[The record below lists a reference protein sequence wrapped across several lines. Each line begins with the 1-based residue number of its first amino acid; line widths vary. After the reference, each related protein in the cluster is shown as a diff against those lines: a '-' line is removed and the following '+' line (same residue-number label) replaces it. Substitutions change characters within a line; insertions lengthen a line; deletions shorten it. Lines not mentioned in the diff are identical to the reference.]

1 MDYTPL
7 NRHEKYLNAIMN
19 GDNDNL
25 PKPENREEAYL
36 YNIAMNSG
44 GGGEDYSVKYT
55 EQSLTTEQQ
64 AQARENIGAAA
75 SDDIPTDAVKYT
87 AQTLTDA
94 QKTQA
99 RTNIGAGTSSFSGN
113 YSDLTNP
120 PPLLKGNGTGGNT
133 IGGTGG
139 TAMNSAKNLN
149 SYAYGYLAGAYA
161 NYAFAFGDRAFAG
174 NSNRNTGKHAV
185 AIGNNVSA
193 EKDYE
198 IAFGKFNQSNADTAF
213 SIGDGTS
220 NSDKHNLM
228 ELKTDGTLLL
238 NGNAVKTEGGDDN
251 KLRLGQ
257 IWGMM
262 FASNNSV
269 KHVPKYGFSDLFE
282 SSPTIYTIT
291 FQANYSSIDYDLKV
305 YQFGDF
311 VGFISS
317 STVTVQPILGR
328 KVDYPTT
335 GKWIKV
341 ENCYHM
347 FTNCTLIQNFDLSM
361 FDTSEVENMNNM
373 FAGCAYASFKSLDLS
388 MIDTSKVKDMT
399 RMFYGCT
406 SLTSLDLS
414 SFDMSNVVAYTNMF
428 GGSGYWAGIT
438 TLKTP
443 KINPHDDIPLPRTL
457 YSQDGTAYTN
467 LPVTTGTSI
476 ELRQSWT

>member
-1 MDYTPL
+1 MDVVTYAAAVGAAKKYTD
-7 NRHEKYLNAIMN
+7 EQIGSDDA
-19 GDNDNL
+19 
-25 PKPENREEAYL
+25 
-36 YNIAMNSG
+36 
-44 GGGEDYSVKYT
+44 VKYT
-55 EQSLTTEQQ
+55 EQSLTSEQQ

-99 RTNIGAGTSSFSGN
+99 RTNIGVAQPDWIQSNSSN
-113 YSDLTNP
+113 ADYIKNKP
-120 PPLLKGNGTGGNT
+120 PILAGNGSGGNLV
-133 IGGTGG
+133 GGTGAA
-139 TAMNSAKNLN
+139 AMNGTRYAN
-149 SYAYGYLAGAYA
+149 SVAYGYITEAAA
-161 NYAFAFGDRAFAG
+161 NYAFAFGENAFAG
-174 NSNRNTGKHAV
+174 VYNRNTGKHAV
-185 AIGNNVSA
+185 AMGKNVRA

-198 IAFGKFNQSNADTAF
+198 WAIGKFNESNADTAF
-213 SIGDGTS
+213 AYGDGTGDS
-220 NSDKHNLM
+220 ARHNLM

-238 NGNAVKTEGGDDN
+238 NGNAVKTADATDN

-257 IWGMM
+257 ICGMRLTGNGN
-262 FASNNSV
+262 ASRS
-269 KHVPKYGFSDLFE
+269 PKYGFSDLFE
-282 SSPTIYTIT
+282 SSSPTIYTIT
-291 FQANYSSIDYDLKV
+291 FQANYSSVANDVKV

-311 VGFISS
+311 VGSISS
-317 STVTVQPILGR
+317 STVTVQPLLGR
-328 KVDYPTT
+328 KVGYPTT

-347 FTNCTLIQNFDLSM
+347 FMSCTLIQNFDLSM

-373 FAGCAYASFKSLDLS
+373 FAGCAYGSFKSLDLS
-388 MIDTSKVKDMT
+388 MIDTSKVKDMF

-406 SLTSLDLS
+406 YLTTLDLS
-414 SFDMSNVVAYTNMF
+414 SFDMSNVIEYTDMF
-428 GGSGYWAGIT
+428 TNDTALK

>member
-1 MDYTPL
+1 MFDAVTYGAAVGAAKRYTDE
-7 NRHEKYLNAIMN
+7 H
-19 GDNDNL
+19 
-25 PKPENREEAYL
+25 
-36 YNIAMNSG
+36 SG
-44 GGGEDYSVKYT
+44 SDDAVKYT
-55 EQSLTTEQQ
+55 EQSLTSEQQ

-75 SDDIPTDAVKYT
+75 SDDIPTDAVKCT

-99 RTNIGAGTSSFSGN
+99 RTNIGA
-113 YSDLTNP
+113 SDFNGDYRNLTNA
-120 PPLLKGNGTGGNT
+120 PPLVKGTGTGGNT

-198 IAFGKFNQSNADTAF
+198 FAYGKFNQSNADTVF

-220 NSDKHNLM
+220 ENNRHNLI
-228 ELKTDGTLLL
+228 ELKTNGQMFL

-257 IWGMM
+257 IWIDMGYEG
-262 FASNNSV
+262 SYPV
-269 KHVPKYGFSDLFE
+269 YGFGLSRGKGNGFPKGFVFLTQEYIDL
-282 SSPTIYTIT
+282 S
-291 FQANYSSIDYDLKV
+291 AVWKV
-305 YQFGDF
+305 FGDF
-311 VGFISS
+311 ACSYSTYSS
-317 STVTVQPILGR
+317 NPYQNKVVIQPLGGR
-328 KVDYPTT
+328 TAGKPTT
-335 GKWIKV
+335 GAWILV
-341 ENCYHM
+341 ENCFRM
-347 FTNCTLIQNFDLSM
+347 FYKDGSSDFTALDISM
-361 FDTSEVENMNNM
+361 FDTSECRNMTEM
-373 FAGCAYASFKSLDLS
+373 FS
-388 MIDTSKVKDMT
+388 
-399 RMFYGCT
+399 GCT
-406 SLTSLDLS
+406 YLETLDLS
-414 SFDMSNVVAYTNMF
+414 SFDMSNVIEYTDMF
-428 GGSGYWAGIT
+428 TNDTALT

-457 YSQDGTAYTN
+457 YSQDGTAYTT

>member
-1 MDYTPL
+1 MDVVTYAAAVGAAKKYTD
-7 NRHEKYLNAIMN
+7 EQIGSDDA
-19 GDNDNL
+19 
-25 PKPENREEAYL
+25 
-36 YNIAMNSG
+36 
-44 GGGEDYSVKYT
+44 VKYT
-55 EQSLTTEQQ
+55 EQSLTTAQQ
-64 AQARENIGAAA
+64 AQARTNIGAAA
-75 SDDIPTDAVKYT
+75 STDIPIDAVKYT
-87 AQTLTDA
+87 EQTLTDA

-99 RTNIGAGTSSFSGN
+99 RTNIGAGTSSFSGR
-113 YSDLTNP
+113 YSDLTDA
-120 PPLLKGNGTGGNT
+120 PPLVKGTGTGGNT
-133 IGGTGG
+133 VGGTGG

-198 IAFGKFNQSNADTAF
+198 IAYGKFNQSNADTAF

-220 NSDKHNLM
+220 DSDRHNLM

-238 NGNAVKTEGGDDN
+238 NGNAVKTEGDDN

-257 IWGMM
+257 ILAMK
-262 FASNNSV
+262 FTSNSSTN
-269 KHVPKYGFSDLFE
+269 HAPKYGFNDLF
-282 SSPTIYTIT
+282 SSSNTAIVFSSSKTYTVTANTI
-291 FQANYSSIDYDLKV
+291 KV

-311 VGFISS
+311 VAFESS
-317 STVTVQPILGR
+317 GGVYVYPILG
-328 KVDYPTT
+328 KVGYPTT
-335 GKWIKV
+335 GEWIKV
-341 ENCYHM
+341 ENCYKM
-347 FTNCTLIQNFDLSM
+347 FYACENITSLNLSM
-361 FDTSEVENMNNM
+361 FDTSEVTNMSYM
-373 FAGCAYASFKSLDLS
+373 FYDCSGVTSVDLS
-388 MIDTSKVKDMT
+388 SFDTSKVMDM
-399 RMFYGCT
+399 RYMFEKCPALIY
-406 SLTSLDLS
+406 LDLS
-414 SFDMSNVVAYTNMF
+414 QFDMSNVVYYDRFF
-428 GGSGYWAGIT
+428 GFGSGVSAAGIT

>member
-1 MDYTPL
+1 MADISKITIP
-7 NRHEKYLNAIMN
+7 N
-19 GDNDNL
+19 GSGTNTYDLKDS
-25 PKPENREEAYL
+25 EAREGL
-36 YNIAMNSG
+36 LST
-44 GGGEDYSVKYT
+44 VKYT
-55 EQSLTTEQQ
+55 EQSLTSEQQ

-75 SDDIPTDAVKYT
+75 STDIPTDAVKYT
-87 AQTLTDA
+87 SQTLTDA

-99 RTNIGAGTSSFSGN
+99 RTNIGVAQPDWIQSNSSN
-113 YSDLTNP
+113 ADYIKNKP
-120 PPLLKGNGTGGNT
+120 PILAGNGSGGNLV
-133 IGGTGG
+133 GGTGAA
-139 TAMNSAKNLN
+139 AMNGTRYAN
-149 SYAYGYLAGAYA
+149 SVAYGYITEAVA
-161 NYAFAFGDRAFAG
+161 NYAFAFGENAFAG
-174 NSNRNTGKHAV
+174 VYNRNTGKHAV
-185 AIGNNVSA
+185 AMGKNVRA

-198 IAFGKFNQSNADTAF
+198 WAIGKFNQTNPDTAF
-213 SIGDGTS
+213 AYGDGTG
-220 NSDKHNLM
+220 DGARHNLM

-257 IWGMM
+257 ILGMLISI
-262 FASNNSV
+262 ANSD
-269 KHVPKYGFSDLFE
+269 HPRSPKYGFNGLFG
-282 SSPTIYTIT
+282 SSVSSIT
-291 FQANYSSIDYDLKV
+291 FQSSQSSIVASEKV

-311 VGFISS
+311 VGFVSS
-317 STVTVQPILGR
+317 STVTVQPLLGR
-328 KVDYPTT
+328 KVGYPTT

-373 FAGCAYASFKSLDLS
+373 FSGCTYSSFKSLDLS
-388 MIDTSKVKDMT
+388 MIDTSKVKDMF

-406 SLTSLDLS
+406 YLTTLDLS
-414 SFDMSNVVAYTNMF
+414 SFDMTNVIEYTDMF
-428 GGSGYWAGIT
+428 TNDTALT